1 MMQLL
6 PIVTWRAATAVAA
19 AMTMPSSLS
28 LLLYVLPLCAAEG
41 TLFEF
46 VDGKEWRERG
56 KGEMRLNLHKASRQ
70 GRLVMRNRGS
80 HKLLLNANLYPKM
93 ATSKMVGG
101 KGVTFAAV
109 NAAVTAAAAG
119 QDAAKE
125 EKQDT
130 KEGDAAEKD
139 EAAAE
144 AAAAAEDGKA
154 GGKGTSAMRTYA
166 FKAKSA
172 EKIDAFVVAV
182 DQHKASAAAAGDAP
196 AAAED
201 AV

>member
-1 MMQLL
+1 MS
-6 PIVTWRAATAVAA
+6 AAD
-19 AMTMPSSLS
+19 
-28 LLLYVLPLCAAEG
+28 G

-56 KGEMRLNLHKASRQ
+56 KGELRLNLHKASRQ
-70 GRLVMRNRGS
+70 ARLVMRQRGS
-80 HKLLLNANLYPKM
+80 HKLLLNANLYPNM

-119 QDAAKE
+119 QDGDKKDKDKPKEAAKE
-125 EKQDT
+125 G
-130 KEGDAAEKD
+130 GDAD
-139 EAAAE
+139 AAD
-144 AAAAAEDGKA
+144 AAAAEGDKA
-154 GGKGTSAMRTYA
+154 GSGKGASSAMRTYA

-182 DQHKASAAAAGDAP
+182 DQHKAAAAAAGSGGAAA

>member
-1 MMQLL
+1 
-6 PIVTWRAATAVAA
+6 
-19 AMTMPSSLS
+19 
-28 LLLYVLPLCAAEG
+28 LCAADG

-56 KGEMRLNLHKASRQ
+56 KGELRLNLHKASRQ
-70 GRLVMRNRGS
+70 GRLVMRQRGS

-109 NAAVTAAAAG
+109 NAAVVAAAAAG
-119 QDAAKE
+119 QEGDKDEKDKAKE
-125 EKQDT
+125 GAAEGGAEDAGAK
-130 KEGDAAEKD
+130 GDAAADAGEG
-139 EAAAE
+139 
-144 AAAAAEDGKA
+144 GKA
-154 GGKGTSAMRTYA
+154 GSGKGASNAMRTYA

-182 DQHKASAAAAGDAP
+182 DQHKASAAAAAGDSGAP

>member
-1 MMQLL
+1 VLS
-6 PIVTWRAATAVAA
+6 PTVAA
-19 AMTMPSSLS
+19 ASPTLS
-28 LLLYVLPLCAAEG
+28 PLPYVLPLSAADG

-56 KGEMRLNLHKASRQ
+56 KGEIRLNLHKGSRQ
-70 GRLVMRNRGS
+70 GRLVMRQRGS

-119 QDAAKE
+119 QDASKE
-125 EKQDT
+125 EKQDAKDGDT
-130 KEGDAAEKD
+130 AGKE
-139 EAAAE
+139 EAAAA
-144 AAAAAEDGKA
+144 AAAAAEDGKGA
-154 GGKGTSAMRTYA
+154 GGKGASAMRTYA

-172 EKIDAFVVAV
+172 DKIDAFVVAV
-182 DQHKASAAAAGDAP
+182 DQHKASAAAGSDAP

>member
-1 MMQLL
+1 M
-6 PIVTWRAATAVAA
+6 
-19 AMTMPSSLS
+19 MPSSLS
-28 LLLYVLPLCAAEG
+28 LLLHVLPLSAADG

-56 KGEMRLNLHKASRQ
+56 KGEIRLNLHKGSRQ
-70 GRLVMRNRGS
+70 GRLVMRQRGS

-119 QDAAKE
+119 QDAGKE
-125 EKQDT
+125 EKQDA
-130 KEGDAAEKD
+130 KEGDAAEK
-139 EAAAE
+139 EAGAAE
-144 AAAAAEDGKA
+144 DAAAAEDSKGA
-154 GGKGTSAMRTYA
+154 GGKGASAMRTYA

-172 EKIDAFVVAV
+172 DKIDAFVVAV
-182 DQHKASAAAAGDAP
+182 DQHKASAAAGSDAP